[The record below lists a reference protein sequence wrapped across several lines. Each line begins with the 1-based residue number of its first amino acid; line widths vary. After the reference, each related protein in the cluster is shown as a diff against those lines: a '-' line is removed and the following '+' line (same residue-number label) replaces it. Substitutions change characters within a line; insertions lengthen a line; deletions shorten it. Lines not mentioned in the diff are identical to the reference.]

1 MDTIEKHSLWE
12 LEVENFDRVVLASEL
27 IDFMSSDTS
36 DADVSQSILKSFIAK
51 SLAESGVYAKC

>member
-1 MDTIEKHSLWE
+1 MDTIEKHSLLE

-51 SLAESGVYAKC
+51 SLMQKQSRTH